1 VFLDT
6 TALGAE
12 RLASRF
18 PTIDQAVRERGWDW
32 TREPIPVAPAAHYL
46 MGGVVTDL
54 DGRTSIPGLY
64 AVGEVARTGVH
75 GANRLASN
83 SLLEGAVFGARAGD
97 AVARSA
103 SPSALPASASVL
115 PASPHRIPEPTPD
128 SRLSS
133 VGSRTEC
140 GLAEERVG
148 DPGGGDRFSRVALQE
163 LMWADAGLV
172 RDAGGLR
179 HAASVIAA
187 WRAQPRDRS
196 TVHGL
201 EDDNLLLVAEH
212 VVTAALARTAS
223 VGAHF
228 RSDDASGPGAESA
241 ASVLESIGAR

>member
-1 VFLDT
+1 
-6 TALGAE
+6 
-12 RLASRF
+12 
-18 PTIDQAVRERGWDW
+18 
-32 TREPIPVAPAAHYL
+32 
-46 MGGVVTDL
+46 
-54 DGRTSIPGLY
+54 
-64 AVGEVARTGVH
+64 
-75 GANRLASN
+75 
-83 SLLEGAVFGARAGD
+83 
-97 AVARSA
+97 
-103 SPSALPASASVL
+103 
-115 PASPHRIPEPTPD
+115 
-128 SRLSS
+128 
-133 VGSRTEC
+133 
-140 GLAEERVG
+140 
-148 DPGGGDRFSRVALQE
+148 
-163 LMWADAGLV
+163 MWADAGLV